1 MGHLGLAVID
11 DGPRQVRRL
20 HLPLNLSFPRPK
32 SLLDLEDNERTE
44 SAAAKAAAAAPKHLA
59 LPQLLVLQEL

>member
-1 MGHLGLAVID
+1 MAHSHDEEAQNCMGHLGLAVID

-32 SLLDLEDNERTE
+32 SLLDLEDNE
-44 SAAAKAAAAAPKHLA
+44 
-59 LPQLLVLQEL
+59 